1 MSALYSIANAIAAPM
16 RTVFFWLSRSLPGVR
31 SISRWSLPTKWSLL
45 SLLVLLIIWTA
56 AFVRHISDS
65 NEADRNWTIW
75 FLVPI
80 PFVVVIP
87 ILTYYLVK
95 YLLLQE
101 ASRFPEIDRIW
112 YDGIAESETKG
123 ILISKTP
130 IFLVLGTSQQREIK
144 TLLQLTELD
153 FIVNVSGSGA
163 LPISLHA
170 CRDAV
175 FVFLNGCNC
184 MSRLS
189 ISASTAP
196 KDIQPSDDKG
206 MLPTDVGGTIDAS
219 RLGAMRFP
227 ASDNNELPNSPMA
240 SNAIVPGGTMLL
252 DESQDLS
259 EIWNAVSTS
268 KSLNSN
274 DIFDCEEKLQHIC
287 KLINRARRPLC
298 PINGIVS
305 VLPFELVE
313 SSSGQLQIA
322 IQKDLAILR
331 QELQVRCPNT
341 ALVSGMENDEGFVE
355 LVKRLPT
362 KQSSEN
368 RFGKGSELW
377 VVPDSARLDAI
388 AVHATAAFEDWIY
401 MLFQE
406 ANALKMKNNSKLFML
421 LCRVRGAFAE
431 NLRSVLSRG
440 FGFDTAIAPELA
452 YEQFLFGGCY
462 FAATG
467 NSQSQQAFVKS
478 VFAKALQQEGELEW
492 APVARQQDQLYRFFG
507 NLAALIGT
515 LALLAILAM
524 LFHRF
529 WLAPISSA
537 ATQ

>member
-1 MSALYSIANAIAAPM
+1 MNAIYSIANAIATPM
-16 RTVFFWLSRSLPGVR
+16 RTLFFWFSRSLPGVR
-31 SISRWSLPTKWSLL
+31 AISRWSLPTKWSWL
-45 SLLVLLIIWTA
+45 SLLVLLIIWAA

-87 ILTYYLVK
+87 VLTYYLVK

-112 YDGIAESETKG
+112 YDGTAEAESKG
-123 ILISKTP
+123 ILINKTP
-130 IFLVLGTSQQREIK
+130 IFLVLGTSQQREVK
-144 TLLQLTELD
+144 TLLQLTGLE
-153 FIVNVSGSGA
+153 FAAATSGA
-163 LPISLHA
+163 GSPPLSIHA
-170 CRDAV
+170 CRDAI

-184 MSRLS
+184 ISRLS
-189 ISASTAP
+189 NSTSTASKHIP
-196 KDIQPSDDKG
+196 MADDQG
-206 MLPTDVGGTIDAS
+206 MLPTEVGGTIDAS
-219 RLGAMRFP
+219 RLDAMRIST
-227 ASDNNELPNSPMA
+227 SDKNEQPNNTAANNPF
-240 SNAIVPGGTMLL
+240 VPGGTMLL

-268 KSLNSN
+268 KALNSN
-274 DIFDCEEKLQHIC
+274 DIFDCEEKLQHVC

-331 QELQVRCPNT
+331 QELQIRCPNT
-341 ALVSGMENDEGFVE
+341 ALVSGMESDEGFVE
-355 LVKRLPT
+355 LVKRLPAQ
-362 KQSSEN
+362 QSSEN
-368 RFGKGSELW
+368 RFGKGSDLW
-377 VVPDSARLDAI
+377 VVPDSQRLDAI
-388 AVHATAAFEDWIY
+388 AIHATATFEDWIY

-406 ANALKMKNNSKLFML
+406 ANSLKKKNNSKLFLL

-431 NLRSVLSRG
+431 NLRGVLSRG
-440 FGFDTAIAPELA
+440 FGFDTALAPALA

-467 NSQSQQAFVKS
+467 NSPSQQAFVKS
-478 VFAKALQQEGELEW
+478 VFAKALEQEGELEW
-492 APVARQQDQLYRFFG
+492 APLARQQDQLYRFFA
-507 NLAALIGT
+507 NMAALIGT
-515 LALLAILAM
+515 IALLAIAAM

-529 WLAPISSA
+529 GLAYVTG
-537 ATQ
+537 ATAP

>member
-1 MSALYSIANAIAAPM
+1 MSALYSIVNAIAAPM
-16 RTVFFWLSRSLPGVR
+16 RTVFFWLSQSLPGVR

-80 PFVVVIP
+80 PFVVIIP
-87 ILTYYLVK
+87 VLTYYLVK

-101 ASRFPEIDRIW
+101 ASRFPDIDRIW
-112 YDGIAESETKG
+112 YDGIAESENKG
-123 ILISKTP
+123 IMISKTP

-163 LPISLHA
+163 IPISLHA

-196 KDIQPSDDKG
+196 KNIQPSHDHG

-219 RLGAMRFP
+219 RLGAMRFSS
-227 ASDNNELPNSPMA
+227 SDNNEPPNSPMA

-252 DESQDLS
+252 DESHDLS

-268 KSLNSN
+268 KTLSSN
-274 DIFDCEEKLQHIC
+274 DIFDCEEKLQHVC

-362 KQSSEN
+362 QQSSEN

-388 AVHATAAFEDWIY
+388 AVHATASFEDWIY

-406 ANALKMKNNSKLFML
+406 ANALKMKNNSKLFLL

-440 FGFDTAIAPELA
+440 FGFDPAITPALA

-492 APVARQQDQLYRFFG
+492 APIARQQDQLYRFFG

-515 LALLAILAM
+515 IALLAILAM

-529 WLAPISSA
+529 WLAPISSG
-537 ATQ
+537 TTP

>member
-1 MSALYSIANAIAAPM
+1 MNALYSIVNAIATPM
-16 RTVFFWLSRSLPGVR
+16 RTVFYWFSQSLPGVR
-31 SISRWSLPTKWSLL
+31 AIGRWSLPTKWSWL
-45 SLLVLLIIWTA
+45 SLLVLLIIWIA
-56 AFVRHISDS
+56 AFVRHISDA
-65 NEADRNWTIW
+65 NEADRNWTLW

-87 ILTYYLVK
+87 ILTYYFVK

-112 YDGIAESETKG
+112 CDGIAESESKG
-123 ILISKTP
+123 ILINKTP
-130 IFLVLGTSQQREIK
+130 IFLVLGTSQQREVK
-144 TLLQLTELD
+144 TLLQLTGLD
-153 FIVNVSGSGA
+153 FIADASGA
-163 LPISLHA
+163 GSPPISFHA
-170 CRDAV
+170 CREAI
-175 FVFLNGCNC
+175 FLFLNGCNC

-189 ISASTAP
+189 NSTTAAP
-196 KDIQPSDDKG
+196 REIQNVDAPV
-206 MLPTDVGGTIDAS
+206 MQPTDVGGTIDAS
-219 RLGAMRFP
+219 SLGAMRFSP
-227 ASDNNELPNSPMA
+227 AKNEQPGNSMA
-240 SNAIVPGGTMLL
+240 STPFVPGGTMLL

-268 KSLNSN
+268 KALNSS
-274 DIFDCEEKLQHIC
+274 DIFDCEEKLQHVC

-331 QELQVRCPNT
+331 QELQIRCPNT
-341 ALVSGMENDEGFVE
+341 ALVSGMESDEGFVE
-355 LVKRLPT
+355 LVKRLPSQ
-362 KQSSEN
+362 QSSEN
-368 RFGKGSELW
+368 RFGKGSDLW
-377 VVPDSARLDAI
+377 VVPDSDRLDAI
-388 AVHATAAFEDWIY
+388 AVHATATFEDWIY

-406 ANALKMKNNSKLFML
+406 ANALKKKNNSKLFML

-431 NLRSVLSRG
+431 NLRGVLSRG
-440 FGFDTAIAPELA
+440 FGFDTAIAPALA

-492 APVARQQDQLYRFFG
+492 APVARQQDQLYRFLG

-515 LALLAILAM
+515 IAFLAILAM
-524 LFHRF
+524 LFHKF
-529 WLAPISSA
+529 WLAPNLA
-537 ATQ
+537 AEPQ